1 MFKPSGKNLKKKQK
15 IIIQYL
21 YRKSYPI
28 IQHVVKCGENHNK
41 DLSIVGQK
49 FQKNK
54 RENERTTM
62 KPKPHKHEC
71 GLMHLRAKSM
81 RRRLLALA
89 VGVDD
94 EIGVGF

>member
-1 MFKPSGKNLKKKQK
+1 MNASFKK
-15 IIIQYL
+15 I
-21 YRKSYPI
+21 
-28 IQHVVKCGENHNK
+28 
-41 DLSIVGQK
+41 
-49 FQKNK
+49 
-54 RENERTTM
+54 REIERTTM

-89 VGVDD
+89 VGDDD

>member
-1 MFKPSGKNLKKKQK
+1 MGQGKRVAKA
-15 IIIQYL
+15 YE
-21 YRKSYPI
+21 
-28 IQHVVKCGENHNK
+28 C
-41 DLSIVGQK
+41 K

>member
-41 DLSIVGQK
+41 DLSIVGQGKRVAKAYECK

-54 RENERTTM
+54 RE
-62 KPKPHKHEC
+62 
-71 GLMHLRAKSM
+71 
-81 RRRLLALA
+81 
-89 VGVDD
+89 
-94 EIGVGF
+94 

>member
-1 MFKPSGKNLKKKQK
+1 MGQGKRVAKAYECSFKK
-15 IIIQYL
+15 I
-21 YRKSYPI
+21 
-28 IQHVVKCGENHNK
+28 
-41 DLSIVGQK
+41 
-49 FQKNK
+49 
-54 RENERTTM
+54 REIERTTM

-89 VGVDD
+89 VGDD